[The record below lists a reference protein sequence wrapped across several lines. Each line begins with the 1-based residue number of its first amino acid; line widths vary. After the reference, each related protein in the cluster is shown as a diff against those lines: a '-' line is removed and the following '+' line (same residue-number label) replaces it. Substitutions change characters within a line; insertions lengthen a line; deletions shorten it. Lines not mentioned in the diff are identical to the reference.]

1 MSLQANNPELMSLQ
15 GAIMQLNAFDLL
27 RSLPKDASEELKEMV
42 LNHQEKREIYLTTHG
57 DEYQPYFAK
66 DLDNIMSKY
75 YYIEVAPNGRTF
87 PAFQLGQGNCHF
99 CNKNTKIG
107 SNGKYRTIQEVL
119 ELKGACV
126 DCQYKLGKKE
136 FKCCRDRIFREE
148 RDTYMIDCQFC
159 SQY

>member
-1 MSLQANNPELMSLQ
+1 MSLQEAFMK
-15 GAIMQLNAFDLL
+15 LNAFDLL
-27 RSLPKDASEELKEMV
+27 RLLPEGASEELKERV
-42 LNHQEKREIYLTTHG
+42 LKHQEKRDMYLTRYA

-66 DLDNIMSKY
+66 EFDKIMSSY
-75 YYIEVAPNGRTF
+75 YYIEVAQNGRTF

-107 SNGKYRTIQEVL
+107 SNRKYRTIQEVL
-119 ELKGACV
+119 QLKGACV